1 MGSPDNSA
9 PPRPRTVP
17 PEARWDPKDA
27 GFEWVLGA
35 CDADGRRHGAY
46 RSWTRDGLLHGE
58 SNYEHGKV
66 HGTNR
71 NFHPDGTIA
80 SEAVWVTG
88 VIMDSAFFRSEAP
101 TTEPFAQAAPDVWSV
116 RYYTRDGKTNYTIRY
131 FLRDGSECGPDG
143 NALPVRPVGVSP
155 DARWF
160 PDMERWI
167 DGEIAR
173 GTNLQV
179 GHWRWWSREGVLC
192 HEEKRDERGE
202 PLLVVQ
208 YRADGTKQKR
218 SERSEAGEERE
229 YYFDD
234 GTLSMRYRSDPA
246 GHEIYKGSWHRDGSL
261 AEQAERV
268 YEGATLVR
276 VREKGAD
283 GMLTFEARRE
293 GPAIACVLYGADG
306 KTHAA
311 TGLVADGKLAGS
323 WRIFDDRGAVRR
335 ELDLTPQGIT
345 HQATGRGLAWRL
357 GEACF
362 RADESRLGQP
372 AQLAGVDDEPWA
384 DTAGCYSE
392 QVDRFPA
399 LLSALASPD
408 PLVRSYALGAIETE
422 IEHQGSTYPAT
433 ARVVPYLARL
443 LSHPLV
449 ERGALLDLLQRCG
462 EAALP
467 KVDEVTDLDADDD
480 ARIAVVGTVEAVAA
494 AWPHVFA
501 LFSRASAAQRRQ
513 ILVLAK
519 FAPDAR
525 TSLLEL
531 ARHAGDPAVRACAVD
546 SLASMDAAELAQR
559 CLADRDPLVRA
570 TAAIAV
576 GCAMGPE
583 TTREVVTTLRE
594 ALGMWREL
602 APRFAELPFAEAH
615 VLAYLALAA
624 GSIRSPDAR
633 SLAQAL
639 CAALDEVDPRS
650 AITYGQGLLAL
661 ALGTGERPFAKR
673 CVEILATLA
682 HSRQFWVLDVNAHE
696 VLAKWNL
703 PQDPDELLAL
713 VGELEHAPDRDAL
726 LHARIHA

>member
-1 MGSPDNSA
+1 MGSPENSA
-9 PPRPRTVP
+9 PPRPRSVP
-17 PEARWDPKDA
+17 PEARWDPKDP

-35 CDADGRRHGAY
+35 CDAEGRRHGAY
-46 RSWTRDGLLHGE
+46 RTWTRDGVLHGE
-58 SNYEHGKV
+58 SHYEHGKV
-66 HGTNR
+66 DGTNR
-71 NFHPDGTIA
+71 NFHPDGTVA
-80 SEAVWVTG
+80 SEAAWVAG
-88 VIMDSAFFRSEAP
+88 VIMDSAFFRSDAP

-116 RYYTRDGKTNYTIRY
+116 RYYTHDGKTNYTIRY

-143 NALPVRPVGVSP
+143 NALPPRPTGVSP

-160 PDMERWI
+160 PDMDRWI

-173 GTNLQV
+173 GTNMQV
-179 GHWRWWSREGVLC
+179 GHWRWWSRDGVLC
-192 HEEKRDERGE
+192 HEEKRDARGE
-202 PLLVVQ
+202 PALVVQ

-218 SERSEAGEERE
+218 SERTEAGEERE

-234 GTLSMRYRSDPA
+234 GTLSMRYRSDTA

-261 AEQAERV
+261 AEETERV
-268 YEGATLVR
+268 YEGAALVR
-276 VREKGAD
+276 VREKGSG

-306 KTHAA
+306 KALAA
-311 TGLVADGKLAGS
+311 TGLVADGKLTGS
-323 WRIFDDRGAVRR
+323 WRIFDERGQVRR
-335 ELDLTPQGIT
+335 ELDLTPLDIA
-345 HQATGRGLAWRL
+345 HPATGRGLAWRL

-362 RADESRLGQP
+362 RADDGRFALP
-372 AQLAGVDDEPWA
+372 AQLAGVEREPWA
-384 DTAGCYSE
+384 ETAGCYSE
-392 QVDRFPA
+392 QVERFPA
-399 LLSALASPD
+399 LLGALASPD

-449 ERGALLDLLQRCG
+449 DRGALLATLQSCG

-467 KVDEVTDLDADDD
+467 YVDDVEDLPADDE
-480 ARIAVVGTVEAVAA
+480 ARISVEGTVDAVAA

-501 LFSRASAAQRRQ
+501 LFPRANAQQRRQ

-531 ARHAGDPAVRACAVD
+531 ARSDGDPAVRACAVD
-546 SLASMDAAELAQR
+546 SLASMNAAELAQQ

-570 TAAIAV
+570 AAAIAI
-576 GCAMGPE
+576 GCAKGPE
-583 TTREVVTTLRE
+583 TAREVVTTLRE

-602 APRFAELPFAEAH
+602 APRFAELPFSDGH
-615 VLAYLALAA
+615 LLAYLALAA

-639 CAALDEVDPRS
+639 CASIDEVDPRS

-661 ALGTGERPFAKR
+661 ALGAGERPFAKR
-673 CVEILATLA
+673 CVEILFTLA
-682 HSRQFWVLDVNAHE
+682 HSRQFWVFDVNAHE

-703 PQDPDELLAL
+703 PQDAEQL
-713 VGELEHAPDRDAL
+713 VTLVAELERAPDREAL
-726 LHARIHA
+726 LHARIHS